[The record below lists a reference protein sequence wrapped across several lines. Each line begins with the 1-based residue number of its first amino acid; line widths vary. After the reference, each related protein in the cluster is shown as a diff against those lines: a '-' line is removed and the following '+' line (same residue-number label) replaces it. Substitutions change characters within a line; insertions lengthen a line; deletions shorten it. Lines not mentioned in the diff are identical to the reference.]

1 MALFLL
7 TLGGMAIVMAIMA
20 VGVMLDGRCLRGSC
34 GGPDVTGPAGE
45 SLAGAT
51 RPRRETEVG
60 WAATESPQEATIS
73 DRTLSKDGCNSVAHP
88 LGR

>member
-34 GGPDVTGPAGE
+34 GGPDVTSADGD

-51 RPRRETEVG
+51 CPRRKTQPS
-60 WAATESPQEATIS
+60 ASRS
-73 DRTLSKDGCNSVAHP
+73 
-88 LGR
+88 